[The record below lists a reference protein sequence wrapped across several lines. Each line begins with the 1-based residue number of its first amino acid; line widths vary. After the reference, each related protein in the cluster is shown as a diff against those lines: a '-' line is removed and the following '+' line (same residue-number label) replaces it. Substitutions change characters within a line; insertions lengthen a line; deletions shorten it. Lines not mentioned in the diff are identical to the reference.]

1 MNGLKMIEQVSE
13 YINSIEAWI
22 KRAFRKILNECKRG
36 EDREPIYIQL
46 IREMCKANK
55 QSLEV

>member
-36 EDREPIYIQL
+36 EDREPIYI
-46 IREMCKANK
+46 
-55 QSLEV
+55 